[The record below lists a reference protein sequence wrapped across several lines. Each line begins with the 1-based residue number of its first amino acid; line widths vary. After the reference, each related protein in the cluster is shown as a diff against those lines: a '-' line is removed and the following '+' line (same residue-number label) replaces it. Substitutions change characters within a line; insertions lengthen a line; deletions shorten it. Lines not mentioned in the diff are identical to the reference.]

1 MKKTFIFSFLLTAAC
16 FISCIEEPKL
26 SENSQKGNF
35 EALWNIIDTRYCY
48 LSEKNIDWNKI
59 YAEYGEKV
67 DLLPQYA
74 ENNMYALFDIFAEML
89 AELKDGH
96 VNLYSNFDISRYDKW
111 YTDSVDNY
119 NSSIVF
125 SDNYVGKKFRIAG
138 GFRYGTL
145 ENNPDIGYIGYSSF
159 SNGFSDA
166 NVRNIFQTFWNCKGL
181 IIDVRNNGGGALN
194 YSEQLASYFFEEE
207 TVTGYM
213 RFKNGSGHGDLS
225 KPTAVKT
232 PAHESIHW
240 QRPVIVLTNRLSY
253 SATND
258 FVNRMNHA
266 PNAYTVGSWTGGG
279 GGMPLSSELPN
290 GWMVRFSACPMYDID
305 MNHTEMGIAP
315 DYHVITTDTDTEQGK
330 DAVIDKAVEIIYGNF
345 NLKSIVNSP
354 KSKVISPA
362 E

>member
-1 MKKTFIFSFLLTAAC
+1 MKRYIFCLSVAMLLLN
-16 FISCIEEPKL
+16 SCIEEPKI
-26 SENSQKGNF
+26 SEDTPEGNF
-35 EALWNIIDTRYCY
+35 EALWSIIDTRYCY
-48 LSEKNIDWNKI
+48 LTYKEIDWDAMHSK
-59 YAEYGEKV
+59 YAKKV
-67 DLLPQYA
+67 DRLYNTDYNQYYPYDEWGYDNYLNY
-74 ENNMYALFDIFAEML
+74 ENKEYALFDIFGEML

-111 YTDSVDNY
+111 YTDSADNY
-119 NSSIVF
+119 NSSVVF
-125 SDNYVGKKFRIAG
+125 SDNYVGKKFRVAG

-145 ENNPDIGYIGYSSF
+145 RNNSDIGYIGYSSF

-166 NVRNIFQTFWNCKGL
+166 NVRNIFQSFSDCKGL

-207 TVTGYM
+207 TIIGYM
-213 RFKNGSGHGDLS
+213 RFKNGSGHDDLS
-225 KPTAVKT
+225 EPTAVKT

-240 QRPVIVLTNRLSY
+240 ERPVIVLTNRLSY

-258 FVNRMNHA
+258 FVNRMNQA

-290 GWMVRFSACPMYDID
+290 GWMVRFSACPMYDIN

-315 DYHVITTDTDTEQGK
+315 DYHVITTAEDAEQGI
-330 DAVIDKAVEIIYGNF
+330 DAVIDKAVEII
-345 NLKSIVNSP
+345 KSN
-354 KSKVISPA
+354 
-362 E
+362 